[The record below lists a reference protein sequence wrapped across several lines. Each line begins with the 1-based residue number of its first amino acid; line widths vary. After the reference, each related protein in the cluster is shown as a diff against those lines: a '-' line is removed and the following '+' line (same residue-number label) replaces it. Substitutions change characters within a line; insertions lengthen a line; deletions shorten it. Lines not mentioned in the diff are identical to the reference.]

1 MRRLALAF
9 PALLLA
15 ACAGTTHGTASTAS
29 TSSPLV
35 APKTV
40 IDAHGVYQTVIDGN
54 GTYIVGVDIPA
65 GDYRGLGGTT
75 CYWARLHS
83 VDPSEVI
90 ESKQT
95 TGPQVIGIQ
104 GSDAALVTQNCG
116 TWQMIERRS
125 GPM

>member
-1 MRRLALAF
+1 MRRLALAV

-15 ACAGTTHGTASTAS
+15 ACAGATRATAPTASTTPPSA
-29 TSSPLV
+29 

-54 GTYIVGVDIPA
+54 GTYIVGVDVPA

-90 ESKQT
+90 ESKKT
-95 TGPQVIGIQ
+95 IGPQVIGIQ
-104 GSDAALVTQNCG
+104 GSDAAFVTQNCG
-116 TWQMIERRS
+116 TWQLIERRS